1 MPHLLELAVSD
12 QLAKDHICTLRFA
25 LYTPARRICAEL
37 LAGRLQTC
45 ENQMHSRSNNH
56 LEINKMPDSPNNS
69 PPGDLVVVGH
79 DLVIPVSELVFRFSR
94 SSGPGGQHVN
104 RSETRV
110 ELLFDVRTSP
120 SLSDDQRQRLLLRL
134 RTQLDKDGVLHI
146 VSSETRSQPENR
158 MRSLSRLQ
166 TLLASALRRRKRR
179 IPTAPSAAAR
189 ERRLSYKR
197 AQSRL
202 KQSRRDTGSQEYD

>member
-1 MPHLLELAVSD
+1 
-12 QLAKDHICTLRFA
+12 
-25 LYTPARRICAEL
+25 
-37 LAGRLQTC
+37 
-45 ENQMHSRSNNH
+45 MHSRSNNR
-56 LEINKMPDSPNNS
+56 LEITKMPDSPNNS
-69 PPGDLVVVGH
+69 PPSDLVVVGH

-146 VSSETRSQPENR
+146 VSSETRSQSENR